1 MIKDRLKKSSVSII
15 AILLIFILMALPT
28 GSEDAAIYKGTDRVK
43 AKVLSTSE
51 DSVISNGLIQSGE
64 QYCKVKILGGKF
76 KGQEANAVNMRPF
89 VQQNEPPL
97 CLAEPFGK
105 VNVRPEQAEDERAGE
120 LI

>member
-1 MIKDRLKKSSVSII
+1 MVQP
-15 AILLIFILMALPT
+15 FN
-28 GSEDAAIYKGTDRVK
+28 V
-43 AKVLSTSE
+43 
-51 DSVISNGLIQSGE
+51 
-64 QYCKVKILGGKF
+64 
-76 KGQEANAVNMRPF
+76 RPF

>member
-1 MIKDRLKKSSVSII
+1 MKTQTEISQQ
-15 AILLIFILMALPT
+15 LPH
-28 GSEDAAIYKGTDRVK
+28 V
-43 AKVLSTSE
+43 VQPFN
-51 DSVISNGLIQSGE
+51 V
-64 QYCKVKILGGKF
+64 
-76 KGQEANAVNMRPF
+76 RPF

>member
-28 GSEDAAIYKGTDRVK
+28 GYEDAAIYKGTDRVK

-64 QYCKVKILGGKF
+64 QYCKVKY
-76 KGQEANAVNMRPF
+76 
-89 VQQNEPPL
+89 
-97 CLAEPFGK
+97 LAESLRDRK
-105 VNVRPEQAEDERAGE
+105 QMQ
-120 LI
+120 